1 MSLLRR
7 EAPHAASYT
16 AAFPARWIR
25 SCTACAAQTAD
36 RASDSRAARRG
47 AGRHGVWSQA
57 PNAPSPPPPSSVGLP
72 SRDACNAQTGTRSTA
87 QAAAT
92 ASLSAQRRGGGHRV
106 RAAVRAPLPSLWRG
120 GKRGGERDERGGR
133 LVGGALAAAL
143 HRGMCRRRCC
153 RCCCRCRCR
162 CYFARASCDA
172 TARGYRD
179 IQRESRDAAMGGG
192 RSPERVLAPARQRC
206 SLRCGRR
213 RANAARFCL
222 PPDAQAKT
230 PADNGG
236 GGAARAAP
244 TLTALRE
251 DNQRHARGCVFPRGA
266 QAARLLAFGRAR
278 RESWLC
284 TTEEGAGR
292 VVFFRRRSVCGA
304 AVARQPALTAGR

>member
-1 MSLLRR
+1 MPAARRAHTAHGRRHCWLCRYPRHRRGAPTWVHVGTHAAPRRMPVLCSVGQVVVSHRVPCAAAARSMRWRGHTHAHRAWQLRR
-7 EAPHAASYT
+7 TERP
-16 AAFPARWIR
+16 RR
-25 SCTACAAQTAD
+25 
-36 RASDSRAARRG
+36 RAARGGAAARSHALRHTLCHCRTSAACRG
-47 AGRHGVWSQA
+47 RSQA
-57 PNAPSPPPPSSVGLP
+57 QGFQASV
-72 SRDACNAQTGTRSTA
+72 RST
-87 QAAAT
+87 
-92 ASLSAQRRGGGHRV
+92 GGWHKESG
-106 RAAVRAPLPSLWRG
+106 
-120 GKRGGERDERGGR
+120 
-133 LVGGALAAAL
+133 LA
-143 HRGMCRRRCC
+143 
-153 RCCCRCRCR
+153 
-162 CYFARASCDA
+162 
-172 TARGYRD
+172 
-179 IQRESRDAAMGGG
+179 
-192 RSPERVLAPARQRC
+192 ERVLAPARQRC